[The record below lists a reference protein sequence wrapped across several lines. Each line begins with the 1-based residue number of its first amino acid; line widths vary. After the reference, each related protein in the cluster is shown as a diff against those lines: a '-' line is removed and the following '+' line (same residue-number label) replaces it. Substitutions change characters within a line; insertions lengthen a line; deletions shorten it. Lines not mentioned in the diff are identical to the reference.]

1 MEENISERLMTLR
14 GRHYAPLYNYLAN
27 HTCHDIM
34 EIGTNTGINALAMI
48 QQAAKKVSEDA
59 IDYYGFDLFE
69 ELNREKI
76 DREFSFNSSGKADEV
91 KKLIE
96 KESKARAHIYKGDTN
111 ITLQERV
118 KTLPMMDLVY
128 IDGGHSIDTI
138 ENDWKY
144 CKDIF
149 NYGGVVFFDD
159 YFPEMPFIGCKVTV
173 DKIDRNEF
181 IVDVLPTITNFQQAW
196 GIQKAQLVMVKRI

>member
-1 MEENISERLMTLR
+1 MEENISERLMKLR
-14 GRHYAPLYNYLAN
+14 GRHYAPLYSYLAN
-27 HTCHDIM
+27 HECCDIL
-34 EIGTNTGINALAMI
+34 EIGTNTGVNAIAMI
-48 QQAAKKVSEDA
+48 QQAKKKAPEDM

-69 ELNREKI
+69 ELNRELV
-76 DREFSFNSSGKADEV
+76 DREFSFETSGKAEEV
-91 KKLIE
+91 KKMIE
-96 KESKARAHIYKGDTN
+96 TEAKVNAHIFKGNTN
-111 ITLQERV
+111 ITLPEHY

-144 CKDIF
+144 CKEVLS
-149 NYGGVVFFDD
+149 YGGVAFFDD

-173 DKIDRNEF
+173 DKIDRIEF
-181 IVDVLPTITNFQQAW
+181 IVEVLPTITNFQQAW